1 MKRNLVGKKLLSLS
15 LCLFAALSM
24 VLLSACNSGPSAEE
38 VIREG
43 LSSEFDQIVN
53 KKGDD
58 WEDMVEE
65 VGEDADL
72 SEYGI
77 DSAEFVNSLFDGF
90 DYKIDSVDVDE
101 DNNTAV
107 AHVTITS
114 KSMTEVMNA
123 VQAAAG
129 DLLKDESV
137 YSLSED
143 ELYKKVGEAMMEAI
157 NGVKARDVD
166 VDLKLSCDD
175 DGEWSED
182 DSVSSDVFNAIMK

>member
-1 MKRNLVGKKLLSLS
+1 MKRKLVGKKLLSLS

-24 VLLSACNSGPSAEE
+24 VLLSACNSGPSA
-38 VIREG
+38 
-43 LSSEFDQIVN
+43 
-53 KKGDD
+53 
-58 WEDMVEE
+58 EDMVEE